1 MTFVYSSVDRHLD
14 CFYRLAIV
22 NNTVINTEVQVS
34 EFLFS
39 ILLGIYPELELLDL
53 ITILFNFLRNCHIV
67 S

>member
-1 MTFVYSSVDRHLD
+1 MTFVYSSVDLD
-14 CFYRLAIV
+14 CFYHLAVV

-53 ITILFNFLRNCHIV
+53 MTILFNFSRNCHIV